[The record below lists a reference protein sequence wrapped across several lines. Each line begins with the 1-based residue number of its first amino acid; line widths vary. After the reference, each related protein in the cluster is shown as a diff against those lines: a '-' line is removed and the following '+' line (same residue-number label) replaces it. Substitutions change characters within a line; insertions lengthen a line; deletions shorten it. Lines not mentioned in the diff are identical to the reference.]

1 MEKNF
6 IFEKF
11 EDYLSSQYTQ
21 INEAEGIKTGF
32 LAILGSTDSQNLG
45 ATVAP
50 KIGIKP
56 DTIYTITLNG
66 EKDIISLGRNKKY
79 EGFSG
84 MKEDGKSKPKE
95 DYISIKTPKSN
106 AEIKSAVSAK
116 GNIILDFDKGG
127 VIEVKASNNGLLS
140 FLRACSSME
149 KACEGKDSFSDK
161 EWIGKMLISMGN
173 PPSSDTSRN
182 AAYLAV
188 NPNVNGSNP
197 LRKTGFNE
205 VIDKGNNKGILSK
218 YITESEEFDPTD
230 IMLEEES
237 PAPDKPKGENIK
249 VIGDSIA
256 DALRAAQYYHATGRL
271 FTNKFGPYKGFYDA
285 AVKYRETLGKE
296 EWTKASR
303 INKSSFILALLLQ
316 KIFKSI
322 GESYPM
328 DFKDQDLVPK
338 CKEIL
343 ESFGSKEDSAK
354 VSSLGNARG
363 IIQEMLSFYQPAS
376 YKKIPAFDPVLG
388 GFWQALT
395 NSLASRASI
404 TFRNNV
410 GEPLKGDTE
419 GASAETEGK
428 EKSGTKKNV
437 SGGVG

>member
-1 MEKNF
+1 MVENY

-11 EDYLSSQYTQ
+11 EDYLSSQYHQ
-21 INEAEGIKTGF
+21 INEAEGVKTGF

-45 ATVAP
+45 ANVAP

-66 EKDIISLGRNKKY
+66 EKDLISLGRNKKY

-84 MKEDGKSKPKE
+84 IKENGKSKPKE

-149 KACEGKDSFSDK
+149 KACEGKDSFSNK

-188 NPNVNGSNP
+188 NPDINGSN
-197 LRKTGFNE
+197 LSREADFDE
-205 VIDKGNNKGILSK
+205 IIDKGNNKGILSK
-218 YITESEEFDPTD
+218 YIKESGKVNPSDV
-230 IMLEEES
+230 IMEEES
-237 PAPDKPKGENIK
+237 PAPNNPKGESIK

-271 FTNKFGPYKGFYDA
+271 FINKFGPYKGFVDA

-296 EWTKASR
+296 GWTKASR
-303 INKSSFILALLLQ
+303 INKSSFILAVLLQ
-316 KIFKSI
+316 KIFGHI

-328 DFKDQDLVPK
+328 DFKDQDLIPK
-338 CKEIL
+338 CKEML
-343 ESFGSKEDSAK
+343 GSFGDKENSAK
-354 VSSLGNARG
+354 VANLGNARE
-363 IIQEMLSFYQPAS
+363 ILQEMLAFYQPKS
-376 YKKIPAFDPVLG
+376 YKKIPAFDPVLN

-404 TFRNNV
+404 TFKNNFD
-410 GEPLKGDTE
+410 EPTKGNTE
-419 GASAETEGK
+419 GDRIETEGK
-428 EKSGTKKNV
+428 EKSGSKKNI

>member
-1 MEKNF
+1 MKTSF

-11 EDYLSSQYTQ
+11 EDYISSQYTQ
-21 INEAEGIKTGF
+21 INEAEEIKTGF

-56 DTIYTITLNG
+56 DTIYTITVNG
-66 EKDIISLGRNKKY
+66 EKDLISLGRNKKY

-95 DYISIKTPKSN
+95 DYISIKTTKSN
-106 AEIKSAVSAK
+106 AEIKPAVSAK

-149 KACEGKDSFSDK
+149 KACEGKDSFSDR
-161 EWIGKMLISMGN
+161 EWIGKILISMGN

-182 AAYLAV
+182 AAYLAI
-188 NPNVNGSNP
+188 NSNVNGPNP
-197 LRKTGFNE
+197 LRKTQFE
-205 VIDKGNNKGILSK
+205 EIIDKGNNKGILSK
-218 YITESEEFDPTD
+218 YITESKEFNSID
-230 IMLEEES
+230 ILLEEES
-237 PAPDKPKGENIK
+237 PAPDKPAGENIK

-271 FTNKFGPYKGFYDA
+271 FVNNFGPYKGFRDA
-285 AVKYRETLGKE
+285 AIKYKETLGKE

-303 INKSSFILALLLQ
+303 INKSSFILAVLLQ
-316 KIFKSI
+316 QIFKSI

-328 DFKDQDLVPK
+328 DFKNQDLAPD

-343 ESFGSKEDSAK
+343 ELFGGKEDSVK
-354 VSSLGNARG
+354 VSNLGQGRE
-363 IIQEMLSFYQPAS
+363 ILQKMLAFYQPTS
-376 YKKIPAFDPVLG
+376 YEKIPAFDPVLD
-388 GFWQALT
+388 GFWESLT
-395 NSLASRASI
+395 NSLTSRASI
-404 TFRNNV
+404 TFKNNV
-410 GEPLKGDTE
+410 NKPLEGDTE
-419 GASAETEGK
+419 GDKVETEGK
-428 EKSGTKKNV
+428 EKSETKKNV